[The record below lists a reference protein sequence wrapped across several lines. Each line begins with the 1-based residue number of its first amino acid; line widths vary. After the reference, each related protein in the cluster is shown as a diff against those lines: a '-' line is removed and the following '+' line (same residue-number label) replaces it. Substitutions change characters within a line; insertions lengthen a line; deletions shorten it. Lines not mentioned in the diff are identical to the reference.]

1 MPEEVQALPSHDP
14 TLATVR
20 GGKLGAAWRVFMA
33 TRLDGRQLAAAIEAR
48 LAATIAERLP
58 KIGRPPGLA
67 VLRVGDDPASGVY
80 VANKEKA
87 CARVGIT
94 SLGAHLP
101 AATSAAQVLSTIQQL
116 NADPAVDGILLQLP
130 VPAGLDERPLLAAID
145 PEKDA
150 DGLHTLNLGRL
161 LKGEP
166 GPRSCTP
173 AGVMALLAAAG
184 VELAGKR
191 AVVVGRSIL
200 VGQPMALMLQAA
212 QATVSIAHSRTTDL
226 PALTREA
233 DVLVVAAGKPRM
245 IGAEHVKP
253 GAVVVDVGIHRLEP
267 EPGAGPDAM
276 VRLCGDVRYEEV
288 EPIAS
293 AITPVP
299 GGVGPMT
306 VTLLL
311 VNTVVAWCRHR
322 GVAHGLGD
330 LVP

>member
-1 MPEEVQALPSHDP
+1 LICP
-14 TLATVR
+14 
-20 GGKLGAAWRVFMA
+20 MA
-33 TRLDGRQLAAAIEAR
+33 TRLDGRQLAGEIEAR
-48 LAATIAERLP
+48 LQALIAERLP
-58 KIGRPPGLA
+58 AVGRPPGLA

-94 SLGAHLP
+94 SLGAHLDAGTP
-101 AATSAAQVLSTIQQL
+101 AAEVLAAVQRL
-116 NADPAVDGILLQLP
+116 NADPACDGILLQLP
-130 VPAGLDERPLLAAID
+130 LPAGLDEAPLLLAID

-173 AGVMALLAAAG
+173 AGVMALLARHR
-184 VELAGKR
+184 VELAGQR

-212 QATVSIAHSRTTDL
+212 DATVSVAHSRTADL
-226 PALTREA
+226 AALTRQA
-233 DVLVVAAGKPRM
+233 DVLVVAAGRPRM
-245 IGAEHVKP
+245 IGAEHVKA
-253 GAVVVDVGIHRLEP
+253 GAVVVAVGIHRTET
-267 EPGAGPDAM
+267 G
-276 VRLCGDVRYEEV
+276 LCGDVRFEEV

-293 AITPVP
+293 AISPVP

-306 VTLLL
+306 VTMLL
-311 VNTVVAWCRHR
+311 VNTVVAWCRR
-322 GVAHGLGD
+322 AGLPHGLDD

>member
-1 MPEEVQALPSHDP
+1 MAL
-14 TLATVR
+14 
-20 GGKLGAAWRVFMA
+20 
-33 TRLDGRQLAAAIEAR
+33 RLDGKQLAAAIEGR
-48 LAATIAERLP
+48 LRDTITQQLP
-58 KIGRPPGLA
+58 AVGRPPGLA

-101 AATSAAQVLSTIQQL
+101 AGTPPAAVLAAVQRL
-116 NADPAVDGILLQLP
+116 NADPACDGILLQLP
-130 VPAGLDERPLLAAID
+130 LPGGLDEGPLLLAID

-212 QATVSIAHSRTTDL
+212 NATVSVAHSRTAEL
-226 PALTREA
+226 AALTRQA
-233 DVLVVAAGKPRM
+233 DVLVVAAGRPRM
-245 IGAEHVKP
+245 VGAEHVQP
-253 GAVVVDVGIHRLEP
+253 GAVVVDVGIHRTDS
-267 EPGAGPDAM
+267 G
-276 VRLCGDVRYEEV
+276 LCGDVRFEEV

-293 AITPVP
+293 AISPVP

-306 VTLLL
+306 VTMLL
-311 VNTVVAWCRHR
+311 VNTVVAWCRR
-322 GVAHGLGD
+322 HGLEHGLDD

>member
-1 MPEEVQALPSHDP
+1 MQDAFESAGFS
-14 TLATVR
+14 
-20 GGKLGAAWRVFMA
+20 MA
-33 TRLDGRQLAAAIEAR
+33 MRLDGRQLAAEIEQR
-48 LAATIAERLP
+48 LQGAVAERLARA
-58 KIGRPPGLA
+58 GRPPGLA

-87 CARVGIT
+87 CTRIGIT
-94 SLGAHLP
+94 NLGAHLP
-101 AATSAAQVLSTIQQL
+101 ADTAAAEVLRAIQLL
-116 NADPAVDGILLQLP
+116 NADPQVDGILLQLP
-130 VPAGLDERPLLAAID
+130 LPAGLDEGPLLAAID
-145 PEKDA
+145 PAKDA
-150 DGLHTLNLGRL
+150 DGLHTLNLGHL

-212 QATVSIAHSRTTDL
+212 HATVTVAHSRTQQL
-226 PALTREA
+226 EELTRQA
-233 DVLVVAAGKPRM
+233 DVLVVAAGKPRI
-245 IGAEHVKP
+245 IGADHVKP

-267 EPGAGPDAM
+267 DPKADVQAGPDAKA
-276 VRLCGDVRYEEV
+276 RLCGDVRFEEV

-293 AITPVP
+293 AISPVP

-306 VTLLL
+306 VTMLL
-311 VNTVVAWCRHR
+311 VNTFSSWCGHCQLDNPL
-322 GVAHGLGD
+322 AD
-330 LVP
+330 LLP

>member
-1 MPEEVQALPSHDP
+1 
-14 TLATVR
+14 
-20 GGKLGAAWRVFMA
+20 MA
-33 TRLDGRQLAAAIEAR
+33 VRLDGRLLAKEIEAR
-48 LAATIAERLP
+48 LSRTIAERAAA
-58 KIGRPPGLA
+58 IGRPPGLA

-94 SLGAHLP
+94 SLGGHLP
-101 AATSAAQVLSTIQQL
+101 AGTPAAEVLAAVQRL
-116 NADPAVDGILLQLP
+116 NADPGCDGILLQLP
-130 VPAGLDERPLLAAID
+130 LPAGLEEGPLLLAID

-212 QATVSIAHSRTTDL
+212 NATVSVAHSRTADL
-226 PALTREA
+226 AALTRQA

-245 IGAEHVKP
+245 IGAQHVQP
-253 GAVVVDVGIHRLEP
+253 GAVVVDVGIHRTE
-267 EPGAGPDAM
+267 GG
-276 VRLCGDVRYEEV
+276 LCGDVRFEEV

-306 VTLLL
+306 VTMLL
-311 VNTVVAWCRHR
+311 VNTVVAWCRRH
-322 GVAHGLGD
+322 GVAHDLGD
-330 LVP
+330 LVV

>member
-1 MPEEVQALPSHDP
+1 MLLCESLPS
-14 TLATVR
+14 R
-20 GGKLGAAWRVFMA
+20 SMA
-33 TRLDGRQLAAAIEAR
+33 LRLDGRQLAATIEQR
-48 LAATIAERLP
+48 LQAVVAER
-58 KIGRPPGLA
+58 IAQAGRPPGLA

-87 CARVGIT
+87 CSRIGIT
-94 SLGAHLP
+94 NLGAHLP
-101 AATSAAQVLSTIQQL
+101 AETPAAEVLATIQRL

-130 VPAGLDERPLLAAID
+130 LPAGLDERPLLAAID
-145 PEKDA
+145 PQKDA

-184 VELAGKR
+184 VQLAGKR

-212 QATVSIAHSRTTDL
+212 NATVSIGHSRTADL
-226 PALTREA
+226 AALTRQA
-233 DVLVVAAGKPRM
+233 DVLVVAAGRPRM
-245 IGAEHVKP
+245 IGVEHVKP

-267 EPGAGPDAM
+267 DPAAGPDAKA
-276 VRLCGDVRYEEV
+276 RLCGDVRFEEV
-288 EPIAS
+288 EPIAA

-311 VNTVVAWCRHR
+311 VNTVASWCQRC
-322 GVAHGLGD
+322 GLDQPLAD
-330 LVP
+330 LLP

>member
-1 MPEEVQALPSHDP
+1 
-14 TLATVR
+14 
-20 GGKLGAAWRVFMA
+20 MA
-33 TRLDGRQLAAAIEAR
+33 TLLDGRLLAARIETR
-48 LAATIAERLP
+48 LAEAIGAGLAQA
-58 KIGRPPGLA
+58 GRPPGLA

-87 CARVGIT
+87 CSRVGIT
-94 SLGAHLP
+94 NLGAHLAADTP
-101 AATSAAQVLSTIQQL
+101 AAEVLATIERL

-130 VPAGLDERPLLAAID
+130 LPAGLDEGPLLAAID
-145 PEKDA
+145 PAKDA

-184 VELAGKR
+184 VEPAGKR

-212 QATVSIAHSRTTDL
+212 NATVTVAHSRTSDL
-226 PALTREA
+226 AALTRQA
-233 DVLVVAAGKPRM
+233 DVLVVAAGRPGM
-245 IGAEHVKP
+245 IGAEHVQP
-253 GAVVVDVGIHRLEP
+253 GAVVVDVGIHRRP
-267 EPGAGPDAM
+267 EGG
-276 VRLCGDVRYEEV
+276 LCGDVRFDEV

-293 AITPVP
+293 AISPVP

-306 VTLLL
+306 VTMLL
-311 VNTVVAWCRHR
+311 VNTVTGRCGRC
-322 GVAHGLGD
+322 GLTNPQTD
-330 LVP
+330 LLP

>member
-1 MPEEVQALPSHDP
+1 
-14 TLATVR
+14 
-20 GGKLGAAWRVFMA
+20 MA
-33 TRLDGRQLAAAIEAR
+33 TLLDGRQLAAQIETR
-48 LAATIAERLP
+48 LAEAIAAGLSTAR
-58 KIGRPPGLA
+58 RPPGLA

-87 CARVGIT
+87 CSRVGIT
-94 SLGAHLP
+94 NHGAHLAAGTP
-101 AATSAAQVLSTIQQL
+101 AAAVLATIERL

-130 VPAGLDERPLLAAID
+130 LPAGLDDGPLLAAID
-145 PEKDA
+145 PGKDA

-184 VELAGKR
+184 VALAGKR

-212 QATVSIAHSRTTDL
+212 NATVTVAHSRTQDL
-226 PALTREA
+226 AAVTRTA
-233 DVLVVAAGKPRM
+233 DVLVVAAGRPHM

-253 GAVVVDVGIHRLEP
+253 GAVVVDVGIHRLDGE
-267 EPGAGPDAM
+267 AGGKS
-276 VRLCGDVRYEEV
+276 RLCGDVRFEEV

-293 AITPVP
+293 AISPVP

-311 VNTVVAWCRHR
+311 VNTVASWCQRC
-322 GVAHGLGD
+322 GLDQPLAD
-330 LVP
+330 LLP

>member
-1 MPEEVQALPSHDP
+1 MSALI
-14 TLATVR
+14 
-20 GGKLGAAWRVFMA
+20 
-33 TRLDGRQLAAAIEAR
+33 LDGKKCATTIKLELKERVAA
-48 LAATIAERLP
+48 LT
-58 KIGRPPGLA
+58 KQPGLGTI
-67 VLRVGDDPASGVY
+67 LVGDDPGSHAY
-80 VANKEKA
+80 VAGKHRD
-87 CARVGIT
+87 CAEIGIN
-94 SLGAHLP
+94 SIRIDLP
-101 AATSAAQVLSTIQQL
+101 DTASQKDILSAIAEL
-116 NADPAVDGILLQLP
+116 NSAPECTGYIVQLP
-130 VPAGLDERPLLAAID
+130 LPSQIDANTVLEAID

-212 QATVSIAHSRTTDL
+212 NATVSIGHSRTADL
-226 PALTREA
+226 TALTRQA
-233 DVLVVAAGKPRM
+233 DVLVVAAGRPRM

-253 GAVVVDVGIHRLEP
+253 GAVVVDVGIHRLES
-267 EPGAGPDAM
+267 EPGAKA
-276 VRLCGDVRYEEV
+276 RLCGDVRFDEV

-311 VNTVVAWCRHR
+311 VNTVASWCQRC
-322 GVAHGLGD
+322 GLDQPLAD
-330 LVP
+330 LLP

>member
-1 MPEEVQALPSHDP
+1 
-14 TLATVR
+14 
-20 GGKLGAAWRVFMA
+20 MA
-33 TRLDGRQLAAAIEAR
+33 IRLDGRQLAGEIEAR
-48 LAATIAERLP
+48 LQAVIAERLP
-58 KIGRPPGLA
+58 GVGRPPGLA

-94 SLGAHLP
+94 SLGAHLGASATP
-101 AATSAAQVLSTIQQL
+101 AEVLAAVQRL
-116 NADPAVDGILLQLP
+116 NADQNCDGILLQLP
-130 VPAGLDERPLLAAID
+130 LPAGLDEGPLLAAID

-173 AGVMALLAAAG
+173 AGVMALLARHG
-184 VELAGKR
+184 VGLAGQR

-212 QATVSIAHSRTTDL
+212 DATVTVAHSRTADL
-226 PALTREA
+226 AALTRQA
-233 DVLVVAAGKPRM
+233 DVLVVAAGRPAM
-245 IGAEHVKP
+245 VGAEHVKP
-253 GAVVVDVGIHRLEP
+253 GAVVVDVGIHRTE
-267 EPGAGPDAM
+267 AG
-276 VRLCGDVRYEEV
+276 LCGDVRLAEV

-293 AITPVP
+293 AISPVP

-311 VNTVVAWCRHR
+311 VNTVVAWCRR
-322 GVAHGLGD
+322 AGLPHGLDD

>member
-1 MPEEVQALPSHDP
+1 
-14 TLATVR
+14 
-20 GGKLGAAWRVFMA
+20 MA
-33 TRLDGRQLAAAIEAR
+33 TRLDGKQLAAAIEER
-48 LAATIAERLP
+48 LRTTIAGRQAA
-58 KIGRPPGLA
+58 IGRPPGLA

-80 VANKEKA
+80 VSNKEKA
-87 CARVGIT
+87 CGRVGIT

-101 AATSAAQVLSTIQQL
+101 AAAPAAEVLAAVQRL
-116 NADPAVDGILLQLP
+116 NADPTCDGILLQLP
-130 VPAGLDERPLLAAID
+130 LPAGLDEGPLLLAID

-212 QATVSIAHSRTTDL
+212 DATVSVAHSRTADL
-226 PALTREA
+226 ADLTRQA
-233 DVLVVAAGKPRM
+233 DVLVVAAGRPRM
-245 IGAEHVKP
+245 IGAEHVRP
-253 GAVVVDVGIHRLEP
+253 GAVVVDVGIHRTDT
-267 EPGAGPDAM
+267 G
-276 VRLCGDVRYEEV
+276 LCGDVRFEEV
-288 EPIAS
+288 EPIAG
-293 AITPVP
+293 AISPVP

-306 VTLLL
+306 VTMLL
-311 VNTVVAWCRHR
+311 VNTVVAWCRRH
-322 GVAHGLGD
+322 GVAHDLGD
-330 LVP
+330 LVV